1 MSLFTVIQSHINK
14 LKDTL
19 YTNSV
24 GEIVAINGTNSITS
38 VDVRPSVNRLYND
51 GEERQKP
58 TIYNVPVVFPSGGG
72 GIISFP
78 LKVGDTVLL
87 IFGREDISN
96 FLKDKRLGR
105 PATQRKFSINDA
117 IAIPCLNPFND
128 TLEPSKDNVEIK
140 YKGSTVRI
148 DSEGNVAVESQSKV
162 SVDAVG
168 EVRVKSPTL
177 LLDCPEVTIT
187 GTLSVAGNVSTQGSL
202 STQGD
207 ISTEGS
213 ISTEGDISTS
223 AIPSINTH
231 KHGLIQKGTS
241 TSGVPLP

>member
-58 TIYNVPVVFPSGGG
+58 IIYNVPVVFPSGGG
-72 GIISFP
+72 GIVSFP
-78 LKVGDTVLL
+78 LRVGDTVLL

-128 TLEPSKDNVEIK
+128 SLKPSKDSVEIK
-140 YKGSTVRI
+140 YKGSVVRI
-148 DSEGNVAVESQSKV
+148 DSDGNVEVNSQSKV
-162 SVDAVG
+162 SVDAIG
-168 EVRVKSPTL
+168 EVKVKSPTL
-177 LLDCPEVTIT
+177 VLDCPEVSIR
-187 GTLSVAGNVSTQGSL
+187 GSL
-202 STQGD
+202 SVSGD
-207 ISTEGS
+207 ISTEGDL
-213 ISTEGDISTS
+213 STPT
-223 AIPSINTH
+223 IPSLNTH
-231 KHGLIQKGTS
+231 KHGLIQTGTS
-241 TSGVPLP
+241 LSGEPTP

>member
-128 TLEPSKDNVEIK
+128 SLKPSKDSVEIK
-140 YKGSTVRI
+140 YKGSVVRI
-148 DSEGNVAVESQSKV
+148 DSDGNVEVNSQSKV
-162 SVDAVG
+162 SVDATG
-168 EVRVKSPTL
+168 EVKVKSPTL
-177 LLDCPEVTIT
+177 VLDCPEVSIR
-187 GTLSVAGNVSTQGSL
+187 GSL
-202 STQGD
+202 SVSGD
-207 ISTEGS
+207 ISTEGDL
-213 ISTEGDISTS
+213 STPT
-223 AIPSINTH
+223 IPSLNTH
-231 KHGLIQKGTS
+231 KHGLIQTGTS
-241 TSGVPLP
+241 LSGEPTP